1 MEEVTVVKVTV
12 GVRERM
18 ETVAVAR
25 AVEAVEAVEA
35 RVVEARA
42 VKARA
47 EVRAAGARHCLP
59 VGTAR
64 RGADDVHA
72 EGAER
77 VDQLRLQL
85 RVSPPVRREHDLRSR
100 RLRHALQARERE
112 MNSPNHGHG

>member
-18 ETVAVAR
+18 ETAAVAR
-25 AVEAVEAVEA
+25 AVEAVEA

-100 RLRHALQARERE
+100 RLRHALRARERE